1 MNTDALATIEDQLEI
16 LLGELQHGPASK
28 ADKVQYA
35 ITVTKNVLVY
45 IDSLYPETF
54 ADLHLDE
61 EDVEHCQEGYV

>member
-1 MNTDALATIEDQLEI
+1 MNTDALSTIEEQLDI
-16 LLGELQHGPASK
+16 LLNELEHGPGNK

-45 IDSLYPETF
+45 IDSLYPESF

>member
-1 MNTDALATIEDQLEI
+1 MNTDQLTNIEEQLEV
-16 LLGELQHGPASK
+16 LLGELENGPGK
-28 ADKVQYA
+28 HADKVQYA

-45 IDSLYPETF
+45 IDSLFPESF